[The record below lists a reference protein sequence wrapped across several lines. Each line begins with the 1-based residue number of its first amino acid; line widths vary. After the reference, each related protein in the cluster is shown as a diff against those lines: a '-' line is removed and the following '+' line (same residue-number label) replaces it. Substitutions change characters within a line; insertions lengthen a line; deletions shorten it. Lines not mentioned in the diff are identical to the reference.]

1 MMREIFDLYPLTLE
15 KNTLDISEKY
25 RLEILSLMKE
35 MKYCVSGEDSN
46 KIINNTLS
54 EASSVKYV
62 FTHEKLKLL
71 SEKIKECFDKYIV
84 DNFHYTNKFVYT
96 TSWFTKTKP
105 NKRSNLHKHSNCMF
119 SGVLYIE
126 VEDNSDGIHFTNY
139 SDRNSFSLIPSK
151 YNMRNSKFITIK
163 VKKLD
168 LIFFPS
174 EMHHGIAINQSK
186 KTRYSIAFNFI
197 PIGKIGKGDSE
208 MQLGEI

>member
-1 MMREIFDLYPLTLE
+1 MREIFDLYPLTLE
-15 KNTLDISEKY
+15 KTTLDISEKY
-25 RLEILSLMKE
+25 RLEILSLMKD
-35 MKYCVSGEDSN
+35 MKYCISGESDN
-46 KIINNTLS
+46 KVINSTLS
-54 EASSVKYV
+54 ESSFVKYV
-62 FTHEKLKLL
+62 FTHEKLKPL
-71 SEKIKECFDKYIV
+71 SEKIKECFDKYIL

-96 TSWFTKTKP
+96 TSWFTRTKK

-126 VEDNSDGIHFTNY
+126 VEDDSDAINFTDY
-139 SDRNSFSLIPSK
+139 SDRNSFFLIPSK
-151 YNMRNSKFITIK
+151 YNIRNSKFITIK

-208 MQLGEI
+208 MQVGEI

>member
-1 MMREIFDLYPLTLE
+1 MREIFDLYPLTIE
-15 KNTLDISEKY
+15 KTYLDISEKY
-25 RLEILSLMKE
+25 RLEILSLMKK

-54 EASSVKYV
+54 DASFVKYV

-71 SEKIKECFDKYIV
+71 SEKIKESFDKYIT

-96 TSWFTKTKP
+96 TSWFTRTKK

-126 VEDNSDGIHFTNY
+126 VDDNSDGIHFTNY
-139 SDRNSFSLIPSK
+139 SDRSSFSLIPNK
-151 YNMRNSKFITIK
+151 YNIRNSKFVTIK

-174 EMHHGIAINQSK
+174 ELHHGIAINQSN

-197 PIGKIGKGDSE
+197 PVGIIGKGDSE
-208 MQLGEI
+208 MRLGEM